1 LIQVRI
7 FKPPIGCSYLS
18 YWLGFDDG
26 RAEEASGLLTEP
38 TLPSFH
44 RANNKKTGF
53 SLKNIFKRQKT
64 LPEFRE
70 IQIGGQEQ
78 KFLGNSVSTAKYNVA
93 TFLPKFLFEEFSKSA
108 NLFFLFISG
117 IQVRAKGSCFES
129 CSCF

>member
-1 LIQVRI
+1 LS
-7 FKPPIGCSYLS
+7 SYLS

-44 RANNKKTGF
+44 RANNKKAGF
-53 SLKNIFKRQKT
+53 SLKNIFKRKKA

-117 IQVRAKGSCFES
+117 IQVSKKFLL
-129 CSCF
+129 